1 VVFVYLLPQLISL
14 GEFTILELLRLQRI
28 RQEDLEKIREIF
40 NQIDEGTTGNIS
52 KPMLAT
58 KNLLVRGYGSFDEV
72 DILKVT
78 PLLLLIPPYTENA
91 MCH

>member
-1 VVFVYLLPQLISL
+1 
-14 GEFTILELLRLQRI
+14 
-28 RQEDLEKIREIF
+28 
-40 NQIDEGTTGNIS
+40 
-52 KPMLAT
+52 MLAT

-78 PLLLLIPPYTENA
+78 PLLLLIPPYTEHA